1 MPRGEPVEA
10 AEGSRGDPDGPL
22 ESPDGD
28 EGLAA
33 PVEQATG
40 VDIGEEPPRDPVP
53 ATAQP
58 DTPARESPPDEAS
71 LAATSDADASELAR
85 QLSLLETGG
94 VDTAAEE
101 DAGATR
107 ALFTVRCF
115 GSFRVEARGREV
127 TQWTI
132 QKARELLAYLIAR
145 GGSAVLRE
153 EAAEALWPEGGLE
166 QMQHLL
172 SNAAY
177 YLRRALKSATA
188 DPDVQFFVASGQRYH
203 LRSGLFRVDVDA
215 FEGHLRR
222 AESLQGAD
230 ALSEYERAL
239 ALYRGDFLGGEPYE
253 WAATYRQEYQ
263 RKLIGAA
270 HAAARLAM
278 DCRDMTKAPDF
289 YRAILARDPID
300 EEAARGLMRCYAKA
314 GDLNGV
320 RKVYKVL
327 VESLRRELD
336 DEKAEPLPETAGLLR
351 ELTGSRQQLGLS

>member
-1 MPRGEPVEA
+1 MET
-10 AEGSRGDPDGPL
+10 AEGSGGDPDGPV

-28 EGLAA
+28 EGVAA
-33 PVEQATG
+33 PVEQAAG

-53 ATAQP
+53 GVAEP
-58 DTPARESPPDEAS
+58 DTPARESLPNEAP
-71 LAATSDADASELAR
+71 LATTSDAGGSGPTR
-85 QLSLLETGG
+85 QLSLLETGS
-94 VDTAAEE
+94 VETAREGGE
-101 DAGATR
+101 VPGTGP
-107 ALFTVRCF
+107 LFAVRCF
-115 GSFRVEARGREV
+115 GSFEVDAGGRDV

-145 GGSAVLRE
+145 GGSAVLRD
-153 EAAEALWPEGGLE
+153 EAAEALWPEGDLG

-177 YLRRALKSATA
+177 YLRRALKSVTT
-188 DPDVQFFVASGQRYH
+188 DPDVQFFVTSGQRYH

-222 AESLQGAD
+222 AEVLQGAD

-239 ALYRGDFLGGEPYE
+239 ALYRGDFLAGEPYE
-253 WAATYRQEYQ
+253 WAAPYRQEYQ
-263 RKLIGAA
+263 RKFIAAA
-270 HAAARLAM
+270 HRAARLAM
-278 DCRDMTKAPDF
+278 DCRDTAKATDF

-300 EEAARGLMRCYAKA
+300 EEAACGLMRCYARA

-336 DEKAEPLPETAGLLR
+336 DEKAEPLPETTSLLR
-351 ELTGSRQQLGLS
+351 ELTASR